1 MLDFDYHRPSTIHDA
16 CVLGQRLGASG
27 AFLAGGT
34 ELIPDYRR
42 ERERAVALI
51 SLRDIDELH
60 GISLEGNRLRVGSL
74 TTVAALARSAVVE
87 EWLPALS
94 EAARALGSP
103 QIRSRATVGGNFC
116 RAVSCADL
124 PPAAL
129 VGDAMLRI
137 ASPDGTREIATSE
150 FFVDS
155 RRTVLR
161 PGELLEAV
169 LLQRPAPRSGTAFER
184 FGLRRGLAL
193 AVASV
198 AARIQLD
205 GDRITGA
212 AAALGAVAATPMPV
226 PAVAELLYGKRPS
239 ARLFLTVAATC
250 ADAARP
256 ISDVRGSAEFRREI
270 VATLALR
277 ALERATARAR
287 ADGSLP

>member
-1 MLDFDYHRPSTIHDA
+1 
-16 CVLGQRLGASG
+16 
-27 AFLAGGT
+27 
-34 ELIPDYRR
+34 
-42 ERERAVALI
+42 
-51 SLRDIDELH
+51 
-60 GISLEGNRLRVGSL
+60 
-74 TTVAALARSAVVE
+74 
-87 EWLPALS
+87 
-94 EAARALGSP
+94 
-103 QIRSRATVGGNFC
+103 
-116 RAVSCADL
+116 

-137 ASPDGTREIATSE
+137 ASADGTREIATSE